1 MPYCCQC
8 GKSVEPADR
17 YCGGC
22 GASQSAP
29 PGGWPPPP
37 PNATRVQQDP
47 FSGISPRTAS
57 ILCYVPWLGWIG
69 AIIALSS
76 DRFKRDLEV
85 RFHAFQGLY
94 LFVAWLIVDWV
105 VSPVLNFEWNDHHGF
120 SFGHPFARAG
130 SGILGLLIIAAW
142 IVMMI
147 KASRG
152 EHYRLPILGDLA
164 ERSVAEQRV

>member
-17 YCGGC
+17 YCGSC
-22 GASQSAP
+22 GAAQVMP
-29 PGGWPPPP
+29 PGGWPAASSAPK
-37 PNATRVQQDP
+37 AEQDP
-47 FSGISPRTAS
+47 FHSVSPRTVS

-69 AIIALSS
+69 AIVALAS
-76 DRFKRDLEV
+76 DRFKRDMEV

-105 VSPVLNFEWNDHHGF
+105 VSPVLNFEWNDGPGLG
-120 SFGHPFARAG
+120 FGHPFARAG

-147 KASRG
+147 KAGRN
-152 EHYRLPILGDLA
+152 EHYRLPIIGDLA
-164 ERSVAEQRV
+164 ERSVAEQRA